1 MRPLDAKARGAGSLP
16 AMSAQRK
23 KPRGQGGGPRP
34 VAAYI
39 GVLTRE
45 LAGLARAD
53 GCELLSYLLE
63 LAALEA
69 EVKGGVPE
77 GERLS

>member
-1 MRPLDAKARGAGSLP
+1 MRAQEKKQNGP
-16 AMSAQRK
+16 A
-23 KPRGQGGGPRP
+23 GGPRP

-63 LAALEA
+63 LATIEA
-69 EVKGGVPE
+69 EVMGGAPE

>member
-1 MRPLDAKARGAGSLP
+1 MSGVMTTSARA
-16 AMSAQRK
+16 K
-23 KPRGQGGGPRP
+23 KPKQTGSGPRP

-53 GCELLSYLLE
+53 GCDVLSYLLE
-63 LAALEA
+63 LAAIEA
-69 EVKGGVPE
+69 EVMGGAPE
-77 GERLS
+77 GESLS

>member
-1 MRPLDAKARGAGSLP
+1 MN
-16 AMSAQRK
+16 QHRK
-23 KPRGQGGGPRP
+23 KPEGQAGGPRP

-63 LAALEA
+63 LAAIEA
-69 EVKGGVPE
+69 EVMGGVPE
-77 GERLS
+77 GEPLS